1 MKRIF
6 ILLAAVAVVAAGC
19 KNYDDRF
26 DDLNSQI
33 GALNTQVTALQGVA
47 SQVTAI
53 DTEIKNIRQSIQGDI
68 QTAVAGVSTTLGN
81 NLQTAQTALNAEI
94 TKLQTALNQ
103 AAANSLSQEDID
115 QLKADLAAA
124 QKTALDTAVK
134 GLQDKVTALETA
146 LAEAAKNNLSQA
158 DIDQLKADL
167 AKTQKEALD
176 KALEGLQ
183 TKLAEIETAIEDGD
197 AVPSELTEQLEDIK
211 EALDESI
218 SRAGFYTE
226 TVDITTNGK
235 WKFFA
240 ERLPNVQEFSGD
252 FIINTEK
259 LSNENIDA
267 LIAWVAKIQLITAD
281 LTITHD
287 DDAEDKVIKFAALT
301 TVETLNDG
309 QPHAH
314 YPELTSVDTIHLN
327 SEDKNNDNEFV
338 TETVKFPKLE
348 QTVFAGNKIHL
359 PEAEELDLSALLE
372 YESNLDI
379 ELDGGKLDL
388 SSLQEIHNGERSERA
403 QSLTITDVDE
413 VHLEALT
420 KVEELT
426 VEDVETLKAPKITDG
441 DLTINENV
449 EKVDV
454 ATAEGAH
461 IEKLTLGDGSKED
474 IEELKIG
481 GDEKKTELVIQEAG
495 NQLEVVHIHGAK
507 KVSLHGAGGLDEL
520 VTARTIVEFTLNASG
535 LNGDLVLGHQ
545 SGPKSVLEILY
556 NEDITSL
563 TADKVN
569 ELKVL
574 GIKGNHDLEKISFAA
589 LKKGSAQSFGKPNW
603 KDGDA
608 VVIGGTQYDNSESGA
623 DGNYLAKDRN
633 NLKADVIHLAVSGN
647 GPNAQD
653 GEISDASGIAALED
667 FLKHATIR
675 RAVVSYD
682 GVESFRRTGLDS
694 EKAEE
699 IESNRDGTDLIL
711 VRKGLKGAVTSSGQA
726 KRVFLVDTSGNGFPS
741 ADAVDLQIGVNGL
754 EDFSDFHRDI
764 DLSVGGSV
772 NNHVDKINDAEI
784 KKFFDTNNVIVHA
797 EAGGHPKG
805 SLTFSVGTGPA
816 NVGDGTSTNDPVGS
830 LKLTIGNTRTGVY
843 SHEVILQVVDNDNP
857 LKEDV
862 AFSATE
868 KNAKTYINADNNTN
882 DGDNHGY
889 SSLNDLADILIS
901 AFPRFSGTE
910 PAAYPVRPGAEHV
923 PFGISGRAGVTLEGD
938 NRDNTVIV
946 GLLDAQKISE
956 KQIDVKVVNNLKATS
971 ADDADDVAFFGVK
984 GGFGGNRITQKNIKN
999 DPNTI
1004 QITLTSK
1011 IAGVDESTI
1020 GAPTDDVGNTRPDV
1034 ATDYILP
1041 NSDIATTPGA
1051 YVYRGTA
1058 TGDNSKELPI
1068 AKANPR
1074 KSSLPKAG
1082 TDQTDTGE
1090 GDKDL
1095 NRLGWL

>member
-6 ILLAAVAVVAAGC
+6 ILLAAVALVAAGC

-68 QTAVAGVSTTLGN
+68 QTAVAGVSTTLGT
-81 NLQTAQTALNAEI
+81 NLTNAQTAINEDIA
-94 TKLQTALNQ
+94 KLQTALNQ

-124 QKTALDTAVK
+124 QKTALDEAVK

-158 DIDQLKADL
+158 AIDELEKRLEA
-167 AKTQKEALD
+167 AQKEALD
-176 KALEGLQ
+176 KTLEGLQ
-183 TKLAEIETAIEDGD
+183 AELAEIQKAIEDGD

-235 WKFFA
+235 WEFFA
-240 ERLPNVQEFSGD
+240 ERLPNVEEFSGD

-259 LSNENIDA
+259 LSDENIDA

-420 KVEELT
+420 KVKELT

-481 GDEKKTELVIQEAG
+481 GDPKKTEIEIKDAG

-507 KVSLHGAGGLDEL
+507 KVEITSAGGLDEL

-667 FLKHATIR
+667 FLNHANIR

-726 KRVFLVDTSGNGFPS
+726 KRVFLVDTSGDGFPTS
-741 ADAVDLQIGVNGL
+741 GNQDLRIGLTARVYK
-754 EDFSDFHRDI
+754 DI
-764 DLSVGGSV
+764 DLEVGGSV

-805 SLTFSVGTGPA
+805 SLTFSVGTDPA

-843 SHEVILQVVDNDNP
+843 SHEVILQVVDDDNP

-910 PAAYPVRPGAEHV
+910 PVAY
-923 PFGISGRAGVTLEGD
+923 
-938 NRDNTVIV
+938 
-946 GLLDAQKISE
+946 
-956 KQIDVKVVNNLKATS
+956 
-971 ADDADDVAFFGVK
+971 
-984 GGFGGNRITQKNIKN
+984 
-999 DPNTI
+999 
-1004 QITLTSK
+1004 
-1011 IAGVDESTI
+1011 
-1020 GAPTDDVGNTRPDV
+1020 
-1034 ATDYILP
+1034 
-1041 NSDIATTPGA
+1041 
-1051 YVYRGTA
+1051 
-1058 TGDNSKELPI
+1058 
-1068 AKANPR
+1068 
-1074 KSSLPKAG
+1074 
-1082 TDQTDTGE
+1082 
-1090 GDKDL
+1090 
-1095 NRLGWL
+1095 